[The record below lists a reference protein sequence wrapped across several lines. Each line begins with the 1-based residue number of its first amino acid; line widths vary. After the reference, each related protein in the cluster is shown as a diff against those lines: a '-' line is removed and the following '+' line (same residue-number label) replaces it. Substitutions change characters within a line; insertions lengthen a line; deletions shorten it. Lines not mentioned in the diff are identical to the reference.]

1 MKVMLLKLTT
11 EPPPLS
17 EEYCPD
23 QTVQYSAAFKQFVD
37 VCLRSNP
44 SERPPA
50 AKLLRHPFFKQVKR
64 KDPIGGNGYAML
76 PNMLHPIQPMDPA
89 LIDSETPSYTSEVTE
104 QVQKLSLNETE
115 WT

>member
-1 MKVMLLKLTT
+1 
-11 EPPPLS
+11 
-17 EEYCPD
+17 
-23 QTVQYSAAFKQFVD
+23 
-37 VCLRSNP
+37 
-44 SERPPA
+44 
-50 AKLLRHPFFKQVKR
+50 
-64 KDPIGGNGYAML
+64 ML